1 MLQHY
6 VFIKYAPGTA
16 AGHIDE
22 FCSRLLGLRSS
33 IAEIKHVEI
42 GRDILRDQ
50 RSWDLILIMRFESVE
65 ELRTYQQHS
74 AHQQLMQFNQPFVA
88 EIGAVDFLD

>member
-6 VFIKYAPGTA
+6 VFIKYVADTP
-16 AGHIDE
+16 AGHVDE
-22 FCSRLLGLRSS
+22 FCSRLLGLRSV
-33 IAEIKHVEI
+33 IAEIKHMEI

-65 ELRTYQQHS
+65 ELRAYQQHS

-88 EIGAVDFLD
+88 EIGAVDFLG